1 MSSLDTFFREAG
13 LKRLLDLPEGFRKAV
28 LGNPD
33 LSQDEKM
40 ILATLLY
47 LDSRG
52 NLATFREAL
61 PRMTGLPVSGCEA
74 CLKSLARQG
83 LIAYTR
89 SVLRLRVKP
98 LFYTPSPHE

>member
-1 MSSLDTFFREAG
+1 
-13 LKRLLDLPEGFRKAV
+13 LKRLVHFPEGFRKAV
-28 LGNPD
+28 LGNPH

-40 ILATLLY
+40 VLATLLY
-47 LDSRG
+47 LDSQG
-52 NLATFREAL
+52 KLVTFRDAL
-61 PRMTGLPVSGCEA
+61 PRMTGLPMAGCEA

-98 LFYTPSPHE
+98 LSYTPSPHE